1 MNTTAKEVIVVSIVI
16 MPEGTLVVMKK
27 DTEEN
32 LERKE
37 TAMIVVEDE
46 NANVITGTIPERN
59 LLMTKGEGGTVLK
72 KENRNAVL
80 STKMRESV
88 IEEKTVASASINIIS
103 VGPISLFL
111 QNVDR
116 VFCRNRRT
124 S

>member
-1 MNTTAKEVIVVSIVI
+1 VNTTAKEVIVVSIVI

>member
-1 MNTTAKEVIVVSIVI
+1 VNTTAKEVIVVSIVI

-27 DTEEN
+27 DPEEN